1 MKYLITTVAAF
12 SLLALATSP
21 ARADVRITMQ
31 DGRVTLI
38 AENATARQILA
49 EWARVGQAKVVG
61 AERLAGPPLTL
72 QMTDVP
78 EAQALQT
85 ILRAASGYMV
95 AQRASVMPAAS
106 RYDRILILPTST
118 APPVAPTQSAG
129 AWVGGG
135 RTRRHRRCWRRRRS
149 QAADTARDGSGRAR
163 QSIRSGRRAG
173 AARRSDGQSVR
184 ELDAPA
190 RDELRLCQPA
200 AVDAAPDGARTADS
214 AAANSSNSSR
224 ARDRRCSRA
233 AWFQEAPQQPQSGPS
248 TTVGAPTTSA
258 RPGEIVQPPRPT
270 TPTFQ
275 NPSGIPGMPTPAQ
288 PTTAKPPEPDRSK
301 YQNPYRPPPQ

>member
-1 MKYLITTVAAF
+1 
-12 SLLALATSP
+12 
-21 ARADVRITMQ
+21 MQ

-95 AQRASVMPAAS
+95 AQRASVVPAAS

-129 AWVGGG
+129 VGG
-135 RTRRHRRCWRRRRS
+135 R
-149 QAADTARDGSGRAR
+149 
-163 QSIRSGRRAG
+163 
-173 AARRSDGQSVR
+173 GQNTPPPPM
-184 ELDAPA
+184 LAPPP
-190 RDELRLCQPA
+190 QPA
-200 AVDAAPDGARTADS
+200 ADAAMDQDAPDDQSDPADEQ
-214 AAANSSNSSR
+214 AQPAGPMANPYVNSTR
-224 ARDRRCSRA
+224 PPETNFDYANPQQLMQRRMELEQQIQQQQQQQQQGQGPALFPGSVVPG
-233 AWFQEAPQQPQSGPS
+233 APQQPQSGPS

-258 RPGEIVQPPRPT
+258 RPGEIVQPPPPT

-275 NPSGIPGMPTPAQ
+275 NPYGIPGMPTPAQ